1 MGETA
6 GVGADGGRHER
17 SVIFIYDDTAMPFIV
32 TEPCIQCK
40 YTDCVAV
47 CPMDCFVEGPNFL
60 VIDPDS
66 CIDCSI
72 CVAECPVNAI
82 VNAAEANDA
91 QRPYIAL
98 NARLAKSPQWRSITR
113 PRAPLPGHAEWRDVA
128 AKAHWLEQ
136 PRGLA

>member
-1 MGETA
+1 
-6 GVGADGGRHER
+6 
-17 SVIFIYDDTAMPFIV
+17 MPFIV

-128 AKAHWLEQ
+128 AKATWLEQ